1 MGYNSDRGPGWFGL
15 ILNLDQTVGD
25 DCGEGERR
33 QIDESGQAVDG
44 TS

>member
-33 QIDESGQAVDG
+33 QIDESGQAIDG